1 MDPSQGVAYVAVGGG
16 FAIAIIAMIT
26 GMVRYCVRVTA
37 QERTKRDIAA
47 YVAEGSM
54 TPEQGERLIRATPT
68 RSRFGCSDDKE

>member
-1 MDPSQGVAYVAVGGG
+1 MDPSQGIAYVAVGGG
-16 FAIAIIAMIT
+16 LAVAIVGLIT

-68 RSRFGCSDDKE
+68 RSKVGCDDKT